1 MKTLPTMNKAV
12 TNQMHS
18 EVPSALKSGNAATK
32 EKRYDEA
39 LAYYARAL
47 IEQPEMAKIISYS
60 IDFVRSKSEGKQHY
74 SNTRPTY
81 TIVRDSEKAD
91 LDSIHESLSSSL
103 ETKNKAFPP
112 TQEQI
117 FDEEWYLQTYKYNK
131 TDQSDWLNYY
141 NKTGWKRGEDPSPLF
156 STSTY
161 LSSESGLME
170 SFLETEQSPLSHY
183 VSIGHTE
190 KRDIFFNPLIPF
202 HQRYTTSSPVVKFAN
217 NDEKRTRSKAAAFV
231 HCYYIDIAERIIE
244 QCLALGIDVYAAFIE
259 GTNFQYL
266 EEKFGA
272 HITYRIFQNR
282 GRDIAPFVT
291 GFLEDIKNYEY
302 ALHLHTKRSLH
313 YGEARTDWMDYCLE
327 SLLGNISKIEEI
339 FVKHKSTAIV
349 FPEPPDFLK
358 EQMNWGHNFRRVS
371 ALLARLDY
379 KLSIND
385 RLDFP
390 AGSMFWFRTKDLMPV
405 FELNISPYLFEHES
419 GQVDGTLAHAFERL
433 FGVYALKANKKIVP
447 IRKANSAIFKF
458 DKNRSKI
465 QPEPI
470 SEVSKSHE
478 NYNLSLKHFYPELT
492 PFTFRK
498 SNSQKPRLN
507 LLVPTID
514 PAHIFGGIATAILFY
529 ENLLAELGFEGR
541 IISTDGP
548 ASSLFL
554 SKFPKYSC
562 YTLKYCTDSDPLHIL
577 SGVPRMDG
585 DLMIRKKDVFIATS
599 WWSANHLQ
607 QISNFQLEQF
617 GSVQQNAYLV
627 QDYEPHFYGWSSK
640 SQLADETYKNQ
651 WLKIYNTQ
659 LLLDYF
665 RARHKSDGPE
675 YVLKP
680 ELNSN
685 IANALQRLNGTHK
698 ENIILLY
705 GRPFAERNCNEILLE
720 AISIWRAKCPH
731 SQGWRIISLGQE
743 YTHPLLGELGVEV
756 LGKVSLDDYAGLLA
770 KSKIGISLMVSP
782 HPSYPPYE
790 MLAAGLA
797 TYTNTYDNKVVISA
811 SERLTMG
818 TGSPADIAAFL
829 ESTSSSAPD
838 RCIYDAASLTEV
850 DFGNG
855 QLMADVISAV
865 AKAIK

>member
-1 MKTLPTMNKAV
+1 MIPNMNKAV
-12 TNQMHS
+12 TDQTRP
-18 EVPSALKSGNAATK
+18 ETLSALKNGNTATK
-32 EKRYDEA
+32 QRLYDEA
-39 LAYYARAL
+39 LAYYTRAL
-47 IEQPEMAKIISYS
+47 IEQPEMTKIINYS
-60 IDFVRSKSEGKQHY
+60 IDFVRSKSVGKQRHL
-74 SNTRPTY
+74 NNEAKY
-81 TIVRDSEKAD
+81 TIVHDSEKVD
-91 LDSIHESLSSSL
+91 LSSIHESLSASL

-112 TQEQI
+112 IQHQI
-117 FDEEWYLQTYKYNK
+117 FDEEWYLKTYKYIK
-131 TDQSDWLNYY
+131 DERSDWLAYY
-141 NKTGWKRGEDPSPLF
+141 NTIGWKRGEDPSPLF

-183 VSIGHTE
+183 VSIGHSE
-190 KRDIFFNPLIPF
+190 KREIFFNPLIPF

-217 NDEKRTRSKAAAFV
+217 NDDTPTRSQTAAFI
-231 HCYYIDIAERIIE
+231 HCYYIDIAEQIIE
-244 QCLALGIDVYAAFIE
+244 RCMVLGLDVYAAFIE
-259 GTNFQYL
+259 GTNFHYL

-272 HITYRIFQNR
+272 HISYRIFQNR

-291 GFLEDIKNYEY
+291 GFSEELKNYEY
-302 ALHLHTKRSLH
+302 AVHLHTKRSLH

-327 SLLGNISKIEEI
+327 SLLGNISKVEEI
-339 FVKHKSTAIV
+339 FIKHNSAAIV

-371 ALLARLDY
+371 ALLECLGH
-379 KLSIND
+379 KLSIAD

-390 AGSMFWFRTKDLMPV
+390 AGSMFWFRTKDLMPL
-405 FELNISPYLFEHES
+405 FELNISPYLFECES

-433 FGVYALKANKKIVP
+433 FGVYASKTNKKIVP
-447 IRKANSAIFKF
+447 IRKASSAIFKF
-458 DKNRSKI
+458 DKNRSKL
-465 QPEPI
+465 QPELI
-470 SEVSKSHE
+470 SEIPKSQE
-478 NYNLSLKHFYPELT
+478 TYNLSLKHFYPELT

-498 SNSQKPRLN
+498 SNAQKPRLN

-529 ENLLAELGFEGR
+529 EKLLAELGFEGR

-554 SKFPKYSC
+554 NKFPNYSC
-562 YTLKYCTDSDPLHIL
+562 YTLKYCADSDPLQIL

-607 QISNFQLEQF
+607 EISRFQNEHF
-617 GSVQQNAYLV
+617 GIPQQNAYLI

-640 SQLADETYKNQ
+640 SQLADETYKTE

-665 RARHKSDGPE
+665 RARSKSQGAE

-680 ELNSN
+680 ELNLN
-685 IANALQRLNGTHK
+685 IANALRTLNGVQK

-720 AISIWRAKCPH
+720 AISMWQSKCPQ
-731 SQGWRIISLGQE
+731 SREWRIISLGQE
-743 YTHPLLGELGVEV
+743 YTHPLLSELGVEV
-756 LGKVSLDDYAGLLA
+756 LGKVSLDDYASLLA

-790 MLAAGLA
+790 MLAAGLY

-818 TGSPADIAAFL
+818 TGGPADIAIFI
-829 ESTSSSAPD
+829 ESASSSSLKNSL
-838 RCIYDAASLTEV
+838 YDASSLLDV
-850 DFGNG
+850 DFGDG
-855 QLMADVISAV
+855 QLMPEVICAV
-865 AKAIK
+865 AKAIR

>member
-1 MKTLPTMNKAV
+1 MTKAF
-12 TNQMHS
+12 TNQLLPDAS
-18 EVPSALKSGNAATK
+18 SALRSGNAATK
-32 EKRYDEA
+32 LKLYDEA
-39 LAYYARAL
+39 LTHYTKAL
-47 IEQPEMAKIISYS
+47 EEQPEMAKIINYS
-60 IDFVRSKSEGKQHY
+60 IDFVRSKSVSKQDY
-74 SNTRPTY
+74 PGIKSRYEY

-91 LDSIHESLSSSL
+91 LNSIHDSLSSSL

-117 FDEEWYLQTYKYNK
+117 FDESWYLRTYKYDREDCSN
-131 TDQSDWLNYY
+131 WLTYY
-141 NKTGWKRGEDPSPLF
+141 NDIGWRRGEDPSPLF

-161 LSSESGLME
+161 LSSEAGLME

-183 VSIGHTE
+183 VSIGYTE

-202 HQRYTTSSPVVKFAN
+202 HQRYTTSSPVVKFAK
-217 NDEKRTRSKAAAFV
+217 NDDKRTKSQTAAFV
-231 HCYYIDIAERIIE
+231 HCYYIDIAEKIIE
-244 QCLALGIDVYAAFIE
+244 RCIALDIDVYAAFIE

-266 EEKFGA
+266 EEKFGTR
-272 HITYRIFQNR
+272 ISYRIFQNR
-282 GRDIAPFVT
+282 GRDIAPFLT
-291 GFLEDIKNYEY
+291 GFVEDIKHYEY
-302 ALHLHTKRSLH
+302 AVHLHTKRSLH

-327 SLLGNISKIEEI
+327 ALLGNISKVEEI
-339 FVKHKSTAIV
+339 FIKHKKTAII

-371 ALLARLDY
+371 ALMERLDS
-379 KLSIND
+379 KLSISD

-405 FELNISPYLFEHES
+405 FELNISPYLFECES
-419 GQVDGTLAHAFERL
+419 GQIDGTLAHAFERL
-433 FGVYALKANKKIVP
+433 FGAYVLKANKKIVP
-447 IRKANSAIFKF
+447 IRKASSAIFDF
-458 DKNRSKI
+458 DKTRST
-465 QPEPI
+465 I
-470 SEVSKSHE
+470 SPDFILEIPKGEES
-478 NYNLSLKHFYPELT
+478 YNLSLKHFYPELT
-492 PFTFRK
+492 PFSFRE

-507 LLVPTID
+507 LLIPTID
-514 PAHIFGGIATAILFY
+514 PAHIFGGIATAIQLY
-529 ENLLAELGFEGR
+529 EMLLAKLGFDGR

-554 SKFPKYSC
+554 TKFPKYSC
-562 YTLKYCTDSDPLHIL
+562 YTLKYCTDSDPLQIL

-585 DLMIRKKDVFIATS
+585 DLMIRKRDVFIATS

-607 QISNFQLEQF
+607 EISKFQKDSFNQEQE
-617 GSVQQNAYLV
+617 NIYLV

-665 RARHKSDGPE
+665 RERNKSQGPE

-680 ELNSN
+680 ELNTN
-685 IANALQRLNGTHK
+685 IGNALRKLDGVSK

-720 AISIWRAKCPH
+720 AISIWRAKYSMSH
-731 SQGWRIISLGQE
+731 EWKVISLGQE
-743 YTHPLLGELGVEV
+743 YTHPLLDEIGVEV
-756 LGKVSLDDYAGLLA
+756 LGKVSLEDYAGLLA

-797 TYTNTYDNKVVISA
+797 TYTNTYDNKVIIST
-811 SERLTMG
+811 SPRLMMG
-818 TGSPADIAAFL
+818 TGSPSDIASFL
-829 ESTSSSAPD
+829 EATTSTYSESSV
-838 RCIYDAASLTEV
+838 YDAHSLRDV
-850 DFGNG
+850 DFGDG
-855 QLMADVISAV
+855 QPMTDVVSAV
-865 AKAIK
+865 AKIIK